1 MTTYLKMLSGLA
13 LTAATLVTVSSDAH
27 AGGMR
32 PVHTITIARKPVL
45 VSKVRTF
52 IPARRV
58 TEIRDHRTPVVA
70 AVRNVV
76 RNKIGERRVHV
87 DHRGGRVHV
96 DHRTK

>member
-1 MTTYLKMLSGLA
+1 MTMTTYLKMLSGLA

-52 IPARRV
+52 IPPHRV

-87 DHRGGRVHV
+87 DHR
-96 DHRTK
+96 TK